1 MTRKEIFSYIESFC
15 QDNSVDNDRAP
26 DARGNGYH
34 FFKKRNL
41 YWAWYGTLW
50 NGENPDIDGKL
61 RIDFVCCPEKSIRD
75 EIYASIKEKLRNKG
89 YKIEVLRT
97 ALHIFFVRDI
107 KLESVNKKDLEDAMC
122 KYKKFMKDD
131 FPSVKEILQ
140 KEKYESA

>member
-1 MTRKEIFSYIESFC
+1 MTREKIFSYIESFC
-15 QDNSVDNDRAP
+15 QEHNVDNKRIR

-50 NGENPDIDGKL
+50 KNRKL
-61 RIDFVCCPEKSIRD
+61 RIDFVCCPEEPNRNT
-75 EIYASIKEKLRNKG
+75 IYASIKEKLRNKG